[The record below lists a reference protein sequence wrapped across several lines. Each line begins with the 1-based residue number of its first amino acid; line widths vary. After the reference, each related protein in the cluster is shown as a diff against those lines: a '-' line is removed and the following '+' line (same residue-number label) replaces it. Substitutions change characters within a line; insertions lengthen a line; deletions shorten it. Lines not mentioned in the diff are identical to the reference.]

1 MAELIIEV
9 PNELEERIKSFPTVN
24 WMEVERKAIE
34 SKLFELELKRSAD
47 MRRILVEAISSK
59 SELSE
64 EEADKFAIELGR
76 KIKKGRYKQL
86 KSMGV
91 V

>member
-9 PNELEERIKSFPTVN
+9 PDELEERIKAFPNVN

-34 SKLFELELKRSAD
+34 FKLFELELKTSRQLGLLLLRA
-47 MRRILVEAISSK
+47 LTQKSK
-59 SELSE
+59 LSE
-64 EEADKFAIELGR
+64 EEADEFAIELGR
-76 KIKKGRYKQL
+76 KIKKDRFKHL